1 MIKAEYTSTGS
12 VHGYQTKEM
21 MILAGYSPK
30 KAKAKQEKTIK
41 QSKRGSILEQKQL
54 LRGSKTV
61 RSNHKSKILDA
72 SSL

>member
-1 MIKAEYTSTGS
+1 
-12 VHGYQTKEM
+12 M

-30 KAKAKQEKTIK
+30 KAKAKQERTIK

-54 LRGSKTV
+54 LRSSKTV
-61 RSNHKSKILDA
+61 RSNHKSKISDA